1 MLSLKGRLQSTATMI
16 SWMLVSHCL
25 VRVLIIPL
33 FTCTIPF
40 LSFFYSSRIG
50 VVYMYNTLHLTR
62 GHLPSSLY
70 WKVSRFFKVPY
81 SKEHSPIL
89 VIFASILKHVLFL
102 DRPYL
107 SLQFLHIIFIIIVIL
122 LMQVLASFL
131 GISKLN
137 DTEGRKKERKK
148 ERKKGKN
155 AYSVLYSILK
165 FDQTYKKM
173 EYMYTYFMVRTNNYI
188 VY

>member
-1 MLSLKGRLQSTATMI
+1 MELLIVLQHLNVILERPTTINCYNDFLNA
-16 SWMLVSHCL
+16 CE
-25 VRVLIIPL
+25 PL
-33 FTCTIPF
+33 FSESTNYSLIYCTIPF
-40 LSFFYSSRIG
+40 IFLFKQNRSSN
-50 VVYMYNTLHLTR
+50 VYMYNTLHLTG

-89 VIFASILKHVLFL
+89 VTFASILKHVLFL

-137 DTEGRKKERKK
+137 DTEKEERKK
-148 ERKKGKN
+148 ERKK
-155 AYSVLYSILK
+155 
-165 FDQTYKKM
+165 D
-173 EYMYTYFMVRTNNYI
+173 
-188 VY
+188 